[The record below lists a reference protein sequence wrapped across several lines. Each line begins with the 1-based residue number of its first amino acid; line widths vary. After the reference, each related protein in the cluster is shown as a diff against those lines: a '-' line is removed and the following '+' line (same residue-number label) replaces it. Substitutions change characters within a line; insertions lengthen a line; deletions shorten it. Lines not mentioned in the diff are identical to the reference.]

1 MSLVALQHAESPQTK
16 TRDQTHVPCIGRWTL
31 SPWITRE
38 VPRGIFITTV
48 RATSLL
54 WEHKRGSK
62 SLWAREIL
70 KRRGYSWAG
79 SCRVKRNCPIGGGG
93 SRNVARLRDIKEHS
107 FLRHGELNMYQGMAL
122 CEISVRTNAQRPRE
136 VMLYPKDSEG
146 PCRFL
151 SRRECKMRYAFDF
164 IRSDRSQVK
173 TLTRRF
179 LAQRMGCSSVLW
191 SKGGKT
197 GGGLGSGGMMGFP
210 SERFSLSR
218 WWDS

>member
-1 MSLVALQHAESPQTK
+1 M
-16 TRDQTHVPCIGRWTL
+16 
-31 SPWITRE
+31 
-38 VPRGIFITTV
+38 
-48 RATSLL
+48 
-54 WEHKRGSK
+54 
-62 SLWAREIL
+62 
-70 KRRGYSWAG
+70 
-79 SCRVKRNCPIGGGG
+79 KRNCPTGGGG

-107 FLRHGELNMYQGMAL
+107 FLRHGELDMYQGMAL

-179 LAQRMGCSSVLW
+179 LAQRMGCSSVL
-191 SKGGKT
+191 
-197 GGGLGSGGMMGFP
+197 
-210 SERFSLSR
+210 
-218 WWDS
+218 

>member
-1 MSLVALQHAESPQTK
+1 MLPLCSGSTK
-16 TRDQTHVPCIGRWTL
+16 EDL
-31 SPWITRE
+31 SPSEPGKYLRE
-38 VPRGIFITTV
+38 E
-48 RATSLL
+48 ATPELDL
-54 WEHKRGSK
+54 
-62 SLWAREIL
+62 
-70 KRRGYSWAG
+70 
-79 SCRVKRNCPIGGGG
+79 VKRNCPIGGGG

-151 SRRECKMRYAFDF
+151 GRRECKMRYAFDF

-179 LAQRMGCSSVLW
+179 LAQRMGCSSVL
-191 SKGGKT
+191 
-197 GGGLGSGGMMGFP
+197 
-210 SERFSLSR
+210 
-218 WWDS
+218 